1 MKSVYIIFLCF
12 LITVL
17 CLSSHKI
24 STDSRTSLPGRRPT
38 RKLSMSLTNNKVN
51 KYQKFKVVDGDRES
65 ETSKF
70 REIPVVI
77 KHSNS
82 NSDLD
87 ELVYHIDYHGVTTHP
102 NPTPRHPT
110 P

>member
-12 LITVL
+12 LVTVL

-24 STDSRTSLPGRRPT
+24 STASRTSLPGRRPM
-38 RKLSMSLTNNKVN
+38 RKLSMSSTNN
-51 KYQKFKVVDGDRES
+51 KVVDGDGES

-70 REIPVVI
+70 QEIPVVI
-77 KHSNS
+77 NFSNS
-82 NSDLD
+82 KSDLD